1 MRRVMTEHAGAADA
15 GSGGQDSG
23 ATPGRGLSWLLPALT
38 FVAGVAL
45 GAAVVA
51 VGNVGGGDDDPG
63 ADPAPTV
70 AARDGEQDP
79 EPRSSDLLVTVPAA
93 CLATADGAESVG
105 RSVDDLV
112 QAAGELDA
120 RRLQELVDRFQ
131 QLQPEIER
139 AARECRRAAAAEFQD
154 GTLVTPSPVPS
165 PS

>member
-15 GSGGQDSG
+15 GSGGQNGG
-23 ATPGRGLSWLLPALT
+23 APGSGLSWLLPALT

-45 GAAVVA
+45 GVAVVA
-51 VGNVGGGDDDPG
+51 VGNIGAGDDDPG

-70 AARDGEQDP
+70 SARDGEDDP

-93 CLATADGAESVG
+93 CLAAADGAESVG

-112 QAAGELDA
+112 EAAGELDA

-131 QLQPEIER
+131 QLQPEVEQ